1 MTEKVCHDC
10 GGSFPATEEHFK
22 KSRDGTLEPRCL
34 ACRRR
39 KRRVKKA
46 AGRERTM
53 QDVEKTAVSAFLANA
68 TTGGENIP
76 HSSEVL
82 EKIMLYL
89 GGVNGFAGCL
99 VKQMFDAPPG
109 SATRT
114 KMLEAV
120 LRLVVKNTEVGGAKK
135 PLEQWTDEELEGE
148 LDSRLKRIAAQYG
161 GRIIDGSLATE
172 AASAE
177 ANPIAG
183 LLGGV
188 PGIAAERAASRAS
201 KPANR
206 GAKAVPPDGAASSD
220 PREPG
225 E

>member
-10 GGSFPATEEHFK
+10 GVCHPATEEHFK
-22 KSRDGTLEPRCL
+22 RSRSGTLEPRCL

-39 KRRVKKA
+39 KRRAKKA
-46 AGRERTM
+46 VGREKTM
-53 QDVEKTAVSAFLANA
+53 QSVEHTAVSAFLKNA

-82 EKIMLYL
+82 EKVMLYL

-120 LRLVVKNTEVGGAKK
+120 LRLVVKNTEMGGAKK

-148 LDSRLKRIAAQYG
+148 LDSRLKRIAAQFG
-161 GRIIDGSLATE
+161 GRIIDATLATE
-172 AASAE
+172 E
-177 ANPIAG
+177 APTEADSIAG

-188 PGIAAERAASRAS
+188 PGIAAERAASRAR

-206 GAKAVPPDGAASSD
+206 SPKALPPDAPAGAD
-220 PREPG
+220 PSEPG